1 MRHVWNP
8 SIQRSR
14 AYATTRYLVALAASL
29 AGLATSPAHAQPT
42 TDTILRI
49 SLSAG
54 RSLPITTVNPV
65 TKVAVAN
72 PEIADVIVV
81 TERDIVINGKT
92 NGETDVVLWSGDRPR
107 VHYRVSVRPPS
118 DRKMVLLAV
127 KLAEVRKEM
136 LTELGVSSLYRS
148 KDGNT
153 RVGTGLF
160 QNDRAVGAPGA
171 STLPSQASRATLPN
185 EVKYLTILS
194 DFGTSQFLALLE
206 AEQQDG
212 RARLLAEP
220 NLLAADRDSASFLAG
235 GEIPIPVM
243 QGYGN
248 NVAGGGAVTIQY
260 REFGIMLSFSPDIV
274 SDSIIKLRVRPEVS
288 SLDYSNAVLLNG
300 FRIPALRTRR
310 VESTVDI
317 RRDQSIIL
325 SGLFNDEREK
335 VKAGIPFLMNIPI
348 LGYLF
353 SSTRWQSAESELLVI
368 VTPTIIDPAA
378 IDGQLVMPIQ
388 PADRTPAIDAL
399 RKRLPADTTKKP

>member
-14 AYATTRYLVALAASL
+14 AYATTRYLVVLAASL
-29 AGLATSPAHAQPT
+29 AGLATSPALAQPT

-72 PEIADVIVV
+72 PEIADVVVV

-160 QNDRAVGAPGA
+160 QNDRAIGAPGA

-248 NVAGGGAVTIQY
+248 NVAGGGAVTIEY

-317 RRDQSIIL
+317 RHSTSR
-325 SGLFNDEREK
+325 
-335 VKAGIPFLMNIPI
+335 
-348 LGYLF
+348 
-353 SSTRWQSAESELLVI
+353 SSSPDCSMTSARRSRR
-368 VTPTIIDPAA
+368 AS
-378 IDGQLVMPIQ
+378 
-388 PADRTPAIDAL
+388 RS
-399 RKRLPADTTKKP
+399 